1 MDQTRR
7 TGRDIEVPS
16 ASLQP
21 TERRKCMTRLLKMLG
36 AAALI
41 AGVVPYRYTK
51 DEETGEQKIQ
61 ALLWKAVRVPNG
73 GEKDRT
79 TVNIGFISP
88 FEKEK
93 GEPEIFTQG
102 VVVEYGGGADE
113 DDMDLAEPEAVEQR
127 EENTEA

>member
-1 MDQTRR
+1 
-7 TGRDIEVPS
+7 
-16 ASLQP
+16 
-21 TERRKCMTRLLKMLG
+21 MTRLLKMLG
-36 AAALI
+36 TAALI

-51 DEETGEQKIQ
+51 NEETGEQKIQ

-73 GEKDRT
+73 EEKDRT

-113 DDMDLAEPEAVEQR
+113 DDPDLAEPEAVEQT

>member
-1 MDQTRR
+1 M
-7 TGRDIEVPS
+7 
-16 ASLQP
+16 
-21 TERRKCMTRLLKMLG
+21 KKLLTALG
-36 AAALI
+36 TAALI
-41 AGVVPYRYTK
+41 AGVTPYRYTK

-61 ALLWKAVRVPNG
+61 ALLWKAVRMPNG
-73 GEKDRT
+73 EEKDRT

-113 DDMDLAEPEAVEQR
+113 DDPDMAEPEAVAQT